1 MTFTI
6 AFENQVPMSEVRQ
19 RQIWYR
25 LNVESKKKSRNEL
38 IQKTEIESQT

>member
-19 RQIWYR
+19 RQIWYC
-25 LNVESKKKSRNEL
+25 LNVESKKKVEMNL
-38 IQKTEIESQT
+38 FKK